1 MLGKQVGGNGCC
13 TPIVHQ
19 AIPTI
24 VTSSPVVDGQ
34 QMTALVLA
42 PIDVPF
48 FGGTTEIG
56 HLIDFDTGRPPID
69 LVIALQRL
77 VI

>member
-1 MLGKQVGGNGCC
+1 MGGNGCC